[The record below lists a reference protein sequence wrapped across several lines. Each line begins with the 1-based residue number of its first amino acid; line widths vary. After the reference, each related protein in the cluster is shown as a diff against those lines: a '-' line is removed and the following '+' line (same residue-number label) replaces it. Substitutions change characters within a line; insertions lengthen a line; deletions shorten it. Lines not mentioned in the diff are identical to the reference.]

1 MRQKEIRVDHGH
13 WHIDRTTGVVDD
25 ASHFPNPHVS
35 HEGGRMAISVY
46 IPTPFRKLTG
56 NRQHVEANGKN
67 VAEVLAHLERQYP
80 GFRQLVFGAGDAVPA
95 HINIYVN
102 KQEIGSLA
110 GIETAVKDGDEVAV
124 IPALAGGAA
133 SPPGGERAL
142 RRIGALTPE
151 QVNRYSRHIIMPQVG
166 PSGQRKIM
174 ESSVLI
180 IGAGGLGSPI
190 AVYLALAGIGKI
202 GVVDFDTVDISNL
215 QRQILHQNDDI
226 GKPKAISAKETINAY
241 NPDVEVVTHEVP
253 ITSDNS
259 MEIIAPYDYIIN
271 GADNFAARY
280 LVNDTC
286 HFLKKPL
293 IDGSILLFDGQVTVY
308 QPDKGC
314 YRCLYPAPPPPGMV
328 PSCAEAG
335 VLGAL
340 CGTVG
345 TIQATEVLKLILG
358 VGDSLHARLL
368 LYDALAMEFRQVR
381 IRKDPKCVLCGEP
394 DDANAKVTGLIDYD
408 AWCGGAFGHT
418 NEEEQK
424 ASEAAKAARAKV
436 HAQRAKAPRR
446 KSATK
451 RAPSK
456 KRSAS

>member
-1 MRQKEIRVDHGH
+1 MPAV
-13 WHIDRTTGVVDD
+13 
-25 ASHFPNPHVS
+25 
-35 HEGGRMAISVY
+35 SVY

-56 NRQHVEANGKN
+56 NRQHVQAEGRD
-67 VAEVLAHLERQYP
+67 VAEVLANVDKQFP
-80 GFRQLVFGAGDAVPA
+80 GFRGLVFGSGDEVPA

-102 KQEIGSLA
+102 MQEIGSLQ
-110 GIETAVKDGDEVAV
+110 GIRTKLNEGDEVAV
-124 IPALAGGAA
+124 IPAMAGGSGDGPA
-133 SPPGGERAL
+133 PER
-142 RRIGALTPE
+142 RRIGALTAE

-202 GVVDFDTVDISNL
+202 GIVDFDTVDISNL

-226 GKPKAISAKETINAY
+226 GKLKAISAKETINAY
-241 NPDVEVVTHEVP
+241 NPDVEVVTHGVP
-253 ITSDNS
+253 ITSDNA
-259 MEIIAPYDYIIN
+259 MEIIAVYDYVIN

-286 HFLKKPL
+286 HFLQKPL

-308 QPDKGC
+308 LPGKGC
-314 YRCLYPAPPPPGMV
+314 YRCLYPSPPPPGMV

-358 VGDSLHARLL
+358 VGDTLNGRLL

-381 IRKDPKCVLCGEP
+381 IRRDPHCVLCGDEP
-394 DDANAKVTGLIDYD
+394 TVTELIDYD
-408 AWCGGAFGHT
+408 AFCGGAFGHT

-424 ASEAAKAARAKV
+424 AADAAKAARER
-436 HAQRAKAPRR
+436 AQV
-446 KSATK
+446 S
-451 RAPSK
+451 
-456 KRSAS
+456 

>member
-1 MRQKEIRVDHGH
+1 M
-13 WHIDRTTGVVDD
+13 
-25 ASHFPNPHVS
+25 A
-35 HEGGRMAISVY
+35 GGS
-46 IPTPFRKLTG
+46 
-56 NRQHVEANGKN
+56 
-67 VAEVLAHLERQYP
+67 
-80 GFRQLVFGAGDAVPA
+80 GD
-95 HINIYVN
+95 
-102 KQEIGSLA
+102 G
-110 GIETAVKDGDEVAV
+110 
-124 IPALAGGAA
+124 ALA
-133 SPPGGERAL
+133 PERK
-142 RRIGALTPE
+142 RIGALTAE

-190 AVYLALAGIGKI
+190 AVYLALAGVGKI
-202 GVVDFDTVDISNL
+202 GIVDFDIVDISNL

-226 GKPKAISAKETINAY
+226 GKPKAQSAKETIHAY

-253 ITSDNS
+253 ITSDNA
-259 MEIIAPYDYIIN
+259 MEIIGQYDYIIN

-308 QPDKGC
+308 LPGQGC
-314 YRCLYPAPPPPGMV
+314 YRCLYPSPPPPGMV

-358 VGDSLHARLL
+358 VGESLHGRLL

-381 IRKDPKCVLCGEP
+381 IRKDPKCVLCG
-394 DDANAKVTGLIDYD
+394 D
-408 AWCGGAFGHT
+408 
-418 NEEEQK
+418 
-424 ASEAAKAARAKV
+424 R
-436 HAQRAKAPRR
+436 
-446 KSATK
+446 
-451 RAPSK
+451 
-456 KRSAS
+456 

>member
-1 MRQKEIRVDHGH
+1 MP
-13 WHIDRTTGVVDD
+13 VV
-25 ASHFPNPHVS
+25 
-35 HEGGRMAISVY
+35 SVY

-56 NRQHVEANGKN
+56 NRQQIEAEGAD
-67 VAEVLAHLERQYP
+67 VAEVLANVDKQYP
-80 GFRQLVFGAGDAVPA
+80 GFRQLVFGSGSEVPA

-102 KQEIGSLA
+102 KQEISSLDGVA
-110 GIETAVKDGDEVAV
+110 TKLSEGDEVAV
-124 IPALAGGAA
+124 IPAMAGGSGDAPAA
-133 SPPGGERAL
+133 RK
-142 RRIGALTPE
+142 RIGALTAE

-202 GVVDFDTVDISNL
+202 GIVDFDTVDISNL
-215 QRQILHQNDDI
+215 QRQILHQNADI
-226 GKPKAISAKETINAY
+226 GKLKAVSAKETINAY
-241 NPDVEVVTHEVP
+241 NPDVEVVTHNVP

-259 MEIIAPYDYIIN
+259 MEIIGQYDYIIN

-308 QPDKGC
+308 LPGEGC
-314 YRCLYPAPPPPGMV
+314 YRCLYPSPPPPGMV

-358 VGDSLHARLL
+358 VGESLRGRLL
-368 LYDALAMEFRQVR
+368 LYDALAMEIRQVR
-381 IRKDPKCVLCGEP
+381 IRKDPHCVLCGEDP
-394 DDANAKVTGLIDYD
+394 SVTELIDYE
-408 AWCGGAFGHT
+408 AFCGGAFGHT

-424 ASEAAKAARAKV
+424 AADAARA
-436 HAQRAKAPRR
+436 ARA
-446 KSATK
+446 ATQ
-451 RAPSK
+451 A
-456 KRSAS
+456 